1 MQEES
6 FQIINVQKP
15 GGHAHSLVIIK
26 SKAITTN
33 AANVGIFESNGQY
46 TQREIDIIDRTAPP
60 SSPESDVTRQYLSPI
75 SPKLCINYGNNKH
88 NPGYCGI
95 FGMICIIAFRH
106 YNPHATAATHH
117 AATTAAASPH
127 HATATPL
134 TRLRSDPV
142 VGGRNPHQ
150 SDPVV
155 GGRNPQRNPQWLQK
169 WKQLLDYM
177 RQDIPDESALH
188 GCLGV
193 ALAAKV
199 QEIIA
204 SATPASPAAFK
215 QAEKEIVK
223 EIKKC
228 VKSIANYRQEQ

>member
-33 AANVGIFESNGQY
+33 AANIGIFESNGQY

-106 YNPHATAATHH
+106 YNPHA
-117 AATTAAASPH
+117 AAAAAAPH
-127 HATATPL
+127 QSESVVGGRNPQ
-134 TRLRSDPV
+134 RNPQRSDPV
-142 VGGRNPHQ
+142 VGG
-150 SDPVV
+150 
-155 GGRNPQRNPQWLQK
+155 RNPQWLQK

-204 SATPASPAAFK
+204 SATPASPAAFQ

-228 VKSIANYRQEQ
+228 VKSIANYRNQQEQ

>member
-1 MQEES
+1 MPEES
-6 FQIINVQKP
+6 YQIINVQKP

-33 AANVGIFESNGQY
+33 AANIGIFESNGQY
-46 TQREIDIIDRTAPP
+46 TQREIDIIDRTAPQD
-60 SSPESDVTRQYLSPI
+60 ESDVTKQYLSSI

-95 FGMICIIAFRH
+95 FGIICIIAFRH
-106 YNPHATAATHH
+106 YNPHAAAATPHQHNQSHTATAAT
-117 AATTAAASPH
+117 AASPH
-127 HATATPL
+127 QHNQ
-134 TRLRSDPV
+134 SESV
-142 VGGRNPHQ
+142 VGGRNPHE
-150 SDPVV
+150 SESVV

-177 RQDIPDESALH
+177 RQDIPDESAVH

-204 SATPASPAAFK
+204 SATPASPAAFQ

-228 VKSIANYRQEQ
+228 VKSIANYRNQQ